1 MAVQSTVLV
10 VLKDGTRQSLTADS
24 VTFSLPNGS
33 EIEASVLDGD
43 HIASGLNLSSPQW
56 DPIKLQRTSFE
67 PTIIVVRP
75 LASDVINVDV
85 EREKKVAGGHS
96 RGRG

>member
-75 LASDVINVDV
+75 LASDVISVDV

-96 RGRG
+96 RGRL

>member
-10 VLKDGTRQSLTADS
+10 VLKDGTQQSLTADS
-24 VTFSLPNGS
+24 VIFSLPNGS
-33 EIEASVLDGD
+33 EIEASVLEGD
-43 HIASGLNLSSPQW
+43 HTASGLNLSSPPW
-56 DPIKLQRTSFE
+56 DPIELQRTSFE

-75 LASDVINVDV
+75 LASDVISVDV

-96 RGRG
+96 RGRL